1 VASPWEDAAPV
12 AARTLLPEH
21 ERTLTDESHISPD
34 IVRERGYYSLNSKMV
49 RSLIQLEIINAIAL
63 SGDSWMGIPVV
74 RPDGL
79 VHAELLRVFG
89 PDAKV
94 KYVWPTGV
102 RNAVDVNPACLR
114 DLQDPT
120 IPIILTEGIKKA
132 DAILTAARAEG
143 FACAVLA
150 VNGCWGWKSST
161 EGGSIASRDFQDI
174 PLSDRRI
181 YVVSDSDFR
190 TNDQVRAGWSS
201 CAQYLS
207 SKTGEHRTFL
217 VVVPPNGLDKQGA
230 DDYLARGLTLF
241 SLLAYASTP
250 AHALLDIGADRQPLH
265 IKTGQQV
272 IAEAGVEIP
281 HLITPLL
288 PERGVVVLA
297 GHSGTYKTWHALSLM
312 LDGAFGLPWLDHPDL
327 KLRDGGFTTLYIN
340 KEMGGVMLA
349 TNLKLLAKN
358 PRYAK
363 HPDYDKHIS
372 ERVFSTDESS
382 LDLAQTVQRD
392 RLEESVRGLKIDL
405 VVLDSLSMCWSG
417 NEDSNSEV
425 GVLYSQMRAMTERTG
440 VTWLILHHLLKPS
453 SGTTKSRLPAKFTV
467 RGAGQIIQQADSAL
481 LFAPHNEESGD
492 PDVREITAEF
502 VKTRTAGEPPTF
514 ISHFLTNDGRFINTT
529 YGGRVAEVAAREY
542 AASSGDP
549 VKFIAWFNA
558 ELAKMP
564 GMHPTG
570 HGLRTPQ
577 LVALLQSAWPDGE
590 KGLPSERTLNRRFE
604 MMVEL
609 GELVLVAEH
618 SKQGNLYRFP
628 PEPEPAALP
637 GAAPP
642 PAPPT
647 LPEGRV

>member
-1 VASPWEDAAPV
+1 MASPWEDAAPV

-250 AHALLDIGADRQPLH
+250 AHALLDFIG
-265 IKTGQQV
+265 
-272 IAEAGVEIP
+272 
-281 HLITPLL
+281 LL
-288 PERGVVVLA
+288 QL
-297 GHSGTYKTWHALSLM
+297 
-312 LDGAFGLPWLDHPDL
+312 
-327 KLRDGGFTTLYIN
+327 
-340 KEMGGVMLA
+340 
-349 TNLKLLAKN
+349 
-358 PRYAK
+358 
-363 HPDYDKHIS
+363 
-372 ERVFSTDESS
+372 
-382 LDLAQTVQRD
+382 
-392 RLEESVRGLKIDL
+392 
-405 VVLDSLSMCWSG
+405 
-417 NEDSNSEV
+417 
-425 GVLYSQMRAMTERTG
+425 
-440 VTWLILHHLLKPS
+440 
-453 SGTTKSRLPAKFTV
+453 
-467 RGAGQIIQQADSAL
+467 
-481 LFAPHNEESGD
+481 
-492 PDVREITAEF
+492 
-502 VKTRTAGEPPTF
+502 GEPP
-514 ISHFLTNDGRFINTT
+514 
-529 YGGRVAEVAAREY
+529 
-542 AASSGDP
+542 
-549 VKFIAWFNA
+549 
-558 ELAKMP
+558 
-564 GMHPTG
+564 
-570 HGLRTPQ
+570 
-577 LVALLQSAWPDGE
+577 
-590 KGLPSERTLNRRFE
+590 
-604 MMVEL
+604 
-609 GELVLVAEH
+609 
-618 SKQGNLYRFP
+618 
-628 PEPEPAALP
+628 
-637 GAAPP
+637 
-642 PAPPT
+642 
-647 LPEGRV
+647 